1 MRFSILI
8 IAVGGLA
15 AAAPLDAQ
23 ESTTRFDRPAR
34 VREYGASLF
43 DVYSWAG
50 VAGSTLLDQVLDNP
64 DTWTL
69 RERALSNS
77 ARFLLE
83 ESVYHGVA
91 AMQDRSTWYYPCECT
106 GVPERMVHAFAEAF
120 TDHDRSGAAHVSVA
134 RLGASY
140 GSATAEALWRPD
152 VSVGH
157 AISTATSSLVFSG
170 LFNIVRE
177 FVSASPPKDVAQ
189 STQR

>member
-15 AAAPLDAQ
+15 AAPLQAQ
-23 ESTTRFDRPAR
+23 EAPNRFDRPAR

-50 VAGSTLLDQVLDNP
+50 VAGSTLLDQLLDNP
-64 DTWTL
+64 ETWSFKD
-69 RERALSNS
+69 RALSNS
-77 ARFLLE
+77 ARFVLE

-106 GVPERMVHAFAEAF
+106 AVPDRIGHAFAEAI
-120 TDHDRSGAAHVSVA
+120 TDHDRSGVAHVSVA

-140 GSATAEALWRPD
+140 GAATAEALWRPD

-157 AISTATSSLVFSG
+157 AISTATSSLFFSG
-170 LFNIVRE
+170 LFNVVRE
-177 FVSASPPKDVAQ
+177 FVH
-189 STQR
+189 

>member
-15 AAAPLDAQ
+15 AAPLQAQ
-23 ESTTRFDRPAR
+23 ETSNRFDRPAR
-34 VREYGASLF
+34 VREYGASLT

-50 VAGSTLLDQVLDNP
+50 VAGSTLLDQILDNP
-64 DTWTL
+64 ETWTWK
-69 RERALSNS
+69 ERALSNS
-77 ARFLLE
+77 GRFLIE

-106 GVPERMVHAFAEAF
+106 GVPERVVHAIAEAV

-140 GSATAEALWRPD
+140 GAATAEALWRPD
-152 VSVGH
+152 VSVTH
-157 AISTATSSLVFSG
+157 AISTATSSLLFSG

-177 FVSASPPKDVAQ
+177 FVQ
-189 STQR
+189 